1 MQNERSKKYVN
12 FGKEKTSEALYS
24 GIYQTWDKHL
34 CNANFVTANLFRE
47 NRKGT

>member
-1 MQNERSKKYVN
+1 MLIL
-12 FGKEKTSEALYS
+12 EKRKLQKLCNS